1 MVGSSSY
8 LFVLSCREGLG
19 RVLPLVLGVSETMFV
34 AGDPMTWPHGGGGLS
49 GSEACA
55 GGAALLP
62 RRPPPRLPSR
72 PRGPP
77 PPPAPRFRRAVGRAR
92 VRPRLRR
99 GLRPGGTAPCSTVR
113 VASCSAAPVCHP
125 HVRLVLKALGSE
137 QPVVSG
143 RVGFSSVTTVPGRCR
158 CRVHTVTGPGECSA
172 LLMTHL

>member
-1 MVGSSSY
+1 MAARGWRP
-8 LFVLSCREGLG
+8 LWERGLRGRSCT
-19 RVLPLVLGVSETMFV
+19 P
-34 AGDPMTWPHGGGGLS
+34 AAAAAP
-49 GSEACA
+49 EAA
-55 GGAALLP
+55 VQAA
-62 RRPPPRLPSR
+62 RTPPA
-72 PRGPP
+72 
-77 PPPAPRFRRAVGRAR
+77 PPPASGGLWAERGSAR
-92 VRPRLRR
+92 VRGEGSGR
-99 GLRPGGTAPCSTVR
+99 GAPPPHSAVR